1 LTDLGVSRSR
11 SANEERL
18 ENPARPGAK
27 PVVKLAKVA
36 GRSGRRGEI
45 QNIDNRARRNHFKP
59 EQMTYEYACTACGH
73 AWEAEQSIS
82 AKPLTECPSCHEA
95 TAKRQ
100 VSGGAGFI
108 LKGGGW
114 YADLYS
120 SSGGKKADPSEK
132 KADAT
137 DKASTTSDAKPKT
150 ESAPATT
157 TSSDTSSTSTTPVKG
172 SSSTGAASS

>member
-1 LTDLGVSRSR
+1 MAPGTSK
-11 SANEERL
+11 EKP
-18 ENPARPGAK
+18 NP
-27 PVVKLAKVA
+27 
-36 GRSGRRGEI
+36 
-45 QNIDNRARRNHFKP
+45 IDNRAVRNHFN
-59 EQMTYEYACTACGH
+59 ERQMTYEYACTDCGH

-82 AKPLTECPSCHEA
+82 AAPLTECPNCKHA

-120 SSGGKKADPSEK
+120 SSGGGAKKSEG
-132 KADAT
+132 
-137 DKASTTSDAKPKT
+137 TSDTSSSSTDSKPKT
-150 ESAPATT
+150 EAAPTTTTTTTTTAPATP
-157 TSSDTSSTSTTPVKG
+157 SG